1 MSLPVAATLVF
12 SLFSVFFI
20 RNRAPRAR
28 AALSFPLA
36 QIIQPHSESIFPLG
50 GSTDNDGRWRPH
62 EFCRSGK
69 RDSFFK
75 PDLVVGA
82 GTALPVSHQSRSRPS
97 CRILR
102 EWQQHLPR
110 TLHRR
115 RHRPRP
121 AVCLCHRVWHPE
133 MPTTPKQPQFTK
145 TARIGVAV

>member
-12 SLFSVFFI
+12 SLFSCCFFLRI
-20 RNRAPRAR
+20 RAPRAR

-50 GSTDNDGRWRPH
+50 RPTNDDGRWRPH

-82 GTALPVSHQSRSRPS
+82 GTALPVSHQSGSRPS
-97 CRILR
+97 CSILR

-115 RHRPRP
+115 RHRPCP

-133 MPTTPKQPQFTK
+133 MPTTSKQPSE